1 MSLCSTLFLK
11 PCFPNQISQTQ
22 RREIE
27 NGPSCSLR
35 RAVRNLTQPGAL
47 CFVCRVSPLWRH
59 HRAAPPSVIPA
70 SWHLRTALATVSSLF
85 GKIVACSKTMI
96 KVHDGNKKKKK
107 SIKYQSLDCSFLS
120 VSGPNPEKNQQ
131 KKWKMKPRGEKL
143 NFLMYAGK
151 DDYPT
156 FRCGNK

>member
-11 PCFPNQISQTQ
+11 PCFPNRISQTQ

-35 RAVRNLTQPGAL
+35 QAVRNLTQPGAL

-96 KVHDGNKKKKK
+96 KVHDGNKKKKINK
-107 SIKYQSLDCSFLS
+107 ISVTRLQLPVSLWTQPREESAKE
-120 VSGPNPEKNQQ
+120 VKNETQRS
-131 KKWKMKPRGEKL
+131 K
-143 NFLMYAGK
+143 
-151 DDYPT
+151 T
-156 FRCGNK
+156 